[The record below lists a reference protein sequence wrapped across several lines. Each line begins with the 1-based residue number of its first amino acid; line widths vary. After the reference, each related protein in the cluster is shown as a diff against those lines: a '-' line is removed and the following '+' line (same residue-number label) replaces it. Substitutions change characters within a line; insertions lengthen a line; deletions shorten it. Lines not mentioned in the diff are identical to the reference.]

1 MKGVFYLLT
10 ACMAVSVLCSC
21 NGKKEAQED
30 VQYVMTATAKGGG
43 NESQQTYPARTRS
56 MEETNVAFRVSGTI
70 ERVFVKEGD
79 YVRKGQLIATMDA
92 RDYRVQLEATQAEY
106 AQIKADAER
115 VFELYKEQ
123 ATTASNYDKARY
135 GLSQITQKLQHHK
148 NQLADTRLY
157 APINGYVQ
165 TRLHEAGETVGA
177 GMPVVSIFANSNVEV
192 EISVPSSDYNRLDQ
206 IMAAHC
212 TFDVLPNDYP
222 LGIVSVS
229 REANSSQ
236 LYPVKFRIK
245 GPYDHS
251 KITPGMTTMVFV
263 NIDNDS
269 TDTKVEIPSS
279 AVLEDKGTTKVFV
292 FDPKSETVKSRNVT
306 VRRLHRNGMAEVTS
320 GLEDGETIVTA
331 GVHHISDG
339 QKAKPMPKSSK
350 SNVGG
355 LL

>member
-115 VFELYKEQ
+115 VIELYKEQ

-135 GLSQITQKLQHHK
+135 GLSQE
-148 NQLADTRLY
+148 
-157 APINGYVQ
+157 PVGG
-165 TRLHEAGETVGA
+165 HEAVRT
-177 GMPVVSIFANSNVEV
+177 
-192 EISVPSSDYNRLDQ
+192 YQRLCADKT
-206 IMAAHC
+206 ARSWRDGGCRNAC
-212 TFDVLPNDYP
+212 
-222 LGIVSVS
+222 GIDFC
-229 REANSSQ
+229 Q
-236 LYPVKFRIK
+236 
-245 GPYDHS
+245 
-251 KITPGMTTMVFV
+251 
-263 NIDNDS
+263 
-269 TDTKVEIPSS
+269 
-279 AVLEDKGTTKVFV
+279 
-292 FDPKSETVKSRNVT
+292 
-306 VRRLHRNGMAEVTS
+306 
-320 GLEDGETIVTA
+320 
-331 GVHHISDG
+331 
-339 QKAKPMPKSSK
+339 
-350 SNVGG
+350 
-355 LL
+355 

>member
-157 APINGYVQ
+157 APING
-165 TRLHEAGETVGA
+165 
-177 GMPVVSIFANSNVEV
+177 
-192 EISVPSSDYNRLDQ
+192 
-206 IMAAHC
+206 
-212 TFDVLPNDYP
+212 
-222 LGIVSVS
+222 
-229 REANSSQ
+229 
-236 LYPVKFRIK
+236 
-245 GPYDHS
+245 
-251 KITPGMTTMVFV
+251 
-263 NIDNDS
+263 
-269 TDTKVEIPSS
+269 
-279 AVLEDKGTTKVFV
+279 
-292 FDPKSETVKSRNVT
+292 
-306 VRRLHRNGMAEVTS
+306 
-320 GLEDGETIVTA
+320 
-331 GVHHISDG
+331 
-339 QKAKPMPKSSK
+339 
-350 SNVGG
+350 
-355 LL
+355 

>member
-148 NQLADTRLY
+148 NQLADCTRLSAAMCKQDCTKLARRWVQECLWY
-157 APINGYVQ
+157 RFLPIAMWRWKSVCHRP
-165 TRLHEAGETVGA
+165 TTTVWTKSWRLTALSTCCLTIIRSA
-177 GMPVVSIFANSNVEV
+177 SYL
-192 EISVPSSDYNRLDQ
+192 SV
-206 IMAAHC
+206 
-212 TFDVLPNDYP
+212 
-222 LGIVSVS
+222 
-229 REANSSQ
+229 
-236 LYPVKFRIK
+236 
-245 GPYDHS
+245 
-251 KITPGMTTMVFV
+251 
-263 NIDNDS
+263 
-269 TDTKVEIPSS
+269 
-279 AVLEDKGTTKVFV
+279 
-292 FDPKSETVKSRNVT
+292 
-306 VRRLHRNGMAEVTS
+306 
-320 GLEDGETIVTA
+320 
-331 GVHHISDG
+331 
-339 QKAKPMPKSSK
+339 AKPTPASSIP
-350 SNVGG
+350 
-355 LL
+355 

>member
-21 NGKKEAQED
+21 NGKNEAQED

-157 APINGYVQ
+157 APISGYVQ

-236 LYPVKFRIK
+236 LYPVKFRIR

-251 KITPGMTTMVFV
+251 KITPGMTATVKIAFQEHGEQA
-263 NIDNDS
+263 
-269 TDTKVEIPSS
+269 VEVPSS
-279 AVLEDKGTTKVFV
+279 AVFNKDGRTMVYVFDKPSSTVKAREVELHFIGTDGTTQI
-292 FDPKSETVKSRNVT
+292 SSGLQGGETV
-306 VRRLHRNGMAEVTS
+306 
-320 GLEDGETIVTA
+320 VTA
-331 GVHHISDG
+331 GVRFLSNG
-339 QKAKPMPKSSK
+339 QKVKEVAKTSK